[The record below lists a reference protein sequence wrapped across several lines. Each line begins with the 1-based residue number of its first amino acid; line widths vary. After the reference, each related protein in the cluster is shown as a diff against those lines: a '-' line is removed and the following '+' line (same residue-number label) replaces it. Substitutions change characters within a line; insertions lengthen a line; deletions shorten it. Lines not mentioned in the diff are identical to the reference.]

1 MGVGRPTNGIQ
12 GIHRRLL
19 TTLPPTDSNKKKK
32 MVEEV
37 ICQDRLTCR
46 HSFQDKGIQ
55 YWKRLEKL
63 EINNVPNGN
72 RPS

>member
-32 MVEEV
+32 MEEEV

-46 HSFQDKGIQ
+46 HSFQDKGDTI
-55 YWKRLEKL
+55 LEK
-63 EINNVPNGN
+63 I
-72 RPS
+72 RKA